1 MISKNTDIIT
11 IIKTNIDDSNGEN
24 LGFLME
30 QLLKNGAVD
39 VSFSSIQ
46 MKKNRPAVA
55 LTIMAKENTVNPLI
69 NILFK
74 HSGTLGVRI
83 NQEQRIICERKIE
96 IIDTKLGKIKIKVAI
111 WQGNVVNIK
120 PEYEICKA
128 IALNNNVPLKVV
140 QDIAINAYR
149 KKHEMQV

>member
-1 MISKNTDIIT
+1 
-11 IIKTNIDDSNGEN
+11 
-24 LGFLME
+24 ME

>member
-1 MISKNTDIIT
+1 
-11 IIKTNIDDSNGEN
+11 
-24 LGFLME
+24 ME
-30 QLLKNGAVD
+30 KLLNNGAAD

-55 LTIMAKENTVNPLI
+55 LTIMAKENKVNQII

-74 HSGTLGVRI
+74 YSGTLGVRI
-83 NQEQRIICERKIE
+83 NQEQRIICERKYE
-96 IIDTKLGKIKIKVAI
+96 IIATKLGKIKIKVAI

-120 PEYEICKA
+120 PEYENCKA

>member
-1 MISKNTDIIT
+1 M
-11 IIKTNIDDSNGEN
+11 DDSNGEN